1 LCLAGESALKQA
13 KAPSVSGYLS
23 GPATYTA
30 ASRVGLLPSS
40 PWVVLSGYAPVGSVE
55 VDCVGLCAMGDL
67 GNLAM
72 VARCE
77 RTAHAGSSPE

>member
-23 GPATYTA
+23 GLATYTA
-30 ASRVGLLPSS
+30 VLRVGLAPSS
-40 PWVVLSGYAPVGSVE
+40 LLACAPGYALVGSLE